1 MRSKRA
7 FCALDTQFPLSRT
20 YSSMSPEGK
29 NLLCSLSE
37 SLFPHQ
43 TGPGPLSP
51 SPPYGPTPELAERV
65 RQVLASRNLTFS
77 KVSRECI
84 RLFPAMRH
92 CRIPRNFYQDLLKT
106 TLSPD
111 IFQVFALSAISGYR
125 MADWLRLFGLPIEQ
139 IPRLQLSMPAKR
151 TALLDS
157 TRFLGNEEQEWT
169 FDFRRPVESI
179 YPLGRLLHT
188 HQIRLS
194 TSVRQP
200 RAENYLYARV
210 GLQDAFA
217 FPDLLPGSIL
227 RIDSRQPD
235 RFLPL
240 RNGETS
246 RAFFLIEHARGLVC
260 CRLRRANSRRVTLH
274 TAELA
279 FAEVSLELDREAQV
293 RGVVDLEI
301 RNLTRSKSPEVP
313 PALEKFWKPGSVVSF
328 ERSRSLGSRIRA
340 ARLRSDLH
348 FREASAQTAF
358 VAEMLRDPRYFIASG
373 SLSDYETSDAPP
385 RHIQKILSLCA
396 IYSLEFPTFLENV
409 GLPLAQSGCDAFPE
423 FSSPSPPVLPTSPS
437 LQALVGHLEG
447 LPHFLAGSLPEVI
460 GIDEPS
466 VRDIFWLDGKRVS
479 FHPYLR
485 GALFIAVD
493 RRRKRPQQLPDAA
506 ISNQPLYLLLKRDG
520 SYLCG
525 RCSLEGSN
533 LIVHPFS
540 NGFVEAVRFHNR
552 VDAEIVGQ
560 VVTVVRRVLPEK

>member
-1 MRSKRA
+1 
-7 FCALDTQFPLSRT
+7 
-20 YSSMSPEGK
+20 
-29 NLLCSLSE
+29 
-37 SLFPHQ
+37 
-43 TGPGPLSP
+43 LSP
-51 SPPYGPTPELAERV
+51 RPPHGPTPELAERV
-65 RQVLASRNLTFS
+65 RQVLAGRDLTFS

-84 RLFPAMRH
+84 RLFPAMRR

-139 IPRLQLSMPAKR
+139 IPRLQLSLPAKR

-157 TRFLGNEEQEWT
+157 MRFPGDTELEWT

-179 YPLGRLLHT
+179 YPLGRLLHAS
-188 HQIRLS
+188 QVRLS

-200 RAENYLYARV
+200 QAENYLYARV
-210 GLQDAFA
+210 GLQDTFA

-246 RAFFLIEHARGLVC
+246 RAFFLIEHTRGLVC
-260 CRLRRANSRRVTLH
+260 CRLRRADSRRVTLH
-274 TAELA
+274 TSDLPFAQVSVEL
-279 FAEVSLELDREAQV
+279 EREAQV

-301 RNLTRSKSPEVP
+301 RHLTPSKSPEVP
-313 PALEKFWKPGSVVSF
+313 PALEKFWKPGSLVSS
-328 ERSRSLGSRIRA
+328 ERTRSLGSRIRT

-348 FREASAQTAF
+348 FREASAQTAL
-358 VAEMLRDPRYFIASG
+358 VAEVLRDSRYFIASG

-396 IYSLEFPTFLENV
+396 IYSMEFPTFLENV
-409 GLPLAQSGCDAFPE
+409 GLPLAQSGRDALPE
-423 FSSPSPPVLPTSPS
+423 FSSPSPPVVPTSPS
-437 LQALVGHLEG
+437 LQELVGHLEG
-447 LPHFLAGSLPEVI
+447 LPHLLAGSLPEII
-460 GIDEPS
+460 GLAEPS

-493 RRRKRPQQLPDAA
+493 RRRKRPQPLTHLA

-533 LIVHPFS
+533 LLVHPFS
-540 NGFVEAVRFHNR
+540 NGFVEAARFHNR

-560 VVTVVRRVLPEK
+560 VVTVVRRVLPQT